1 MGFPMSIGQNVK
13 VYRENSGIKIEDFAA
28 RIGLSVA
35 DCEGIEAG
43 KRMLSSSEIQRIC
56 KVLNVS
62 LEALLSK
69 NPTPECAKKGDAD
82 EEGSILMPVAELQSL
97 LGKMRE

>member
-1 MGFPMSIGQNVK
+1 MGFSMSIGQNVK
-13 VYRENSGIKIEDFAA
+13 IYRENSGIALEDFAA
-28 RIGLSVA
+28 RIGLTA
-35 DCEGIEAG
+35 AECQGIEAG

-69 NPTPECAKKGDAD
+69 HPTVPKPQEDIS
-82 EEGSILMPVAELQSL
+82 EEGSILMPVDELQSL